1 MQIDLT
7 GIDKI
12 YKAKYKRHSNNVLR
26 LIREAGLEEV
36 VDYTGHGG
44 GFTLRAYDG
53 LAEIQFPFKSRG
65 YKKQVEDFIEDMK
78 KRLTI
83 QKMDAYREKKEKYS
97 IFQMANDFEEMMDS
111 LAEVDTD
118 EEMEQAVAIVE
129 KMELT
134 MDKKA
139 ESFIEYHHFQESQVK
154 IIDEKIDRLKK
165 QKKMFQKKVDKDLVL
180 AKLILNRLDKDK
192 IETTV
197 GDIKTRS
204 SQALVVTG
212 QVPDEYLSSKIEF
225 TTEALINSIN
235 SLGREYFT
243 EDEEYIFQNLIKLGK
258 VTQTV
263 DKPTIKADIKKGEK
277 IDFAYIKTNIKGVI
291 D

>member
-7 GIDKI
+7 AIQKEDK
-12 YKAKYKRHSNNVLR
+12 ARYKRHSNNVLR

-36 VDYTGHGG
+36 VNYTCIYSTYCLSSSD
-44 GFTLRAYDG
+44 GFVSITFDLK
-53 LAEIQFPFKSRG
+53 PRG
-65 YKKQVEDFIEDMK
+65 YKKQIVQFLEEYK
-78 KRLTI
+78 KATTI

-97 IFQMANDFEEMMDS
+97 IFQMANDFEDMIDS
-111 LAEVDTD
+111 LAGVETD

-139 ESFIEYHHFQESQVK
+139 ESFIEYHHFQEAQVK

-165 QKKMFQKKVDKDLVL
+165 QKKLFQKKVDKDLVL
-180 AKLILNRLDKDK
+180 AKLILTRLDKDK

-197 GDIKTRS
+197 GNIKTRS

-212 QVPDEYLSSKIEF
+212 QVPDKYLNSKIGF
-225 TTEALINSIN
+225 TTENLIKAIN
-235 SLGREYFT
+235 PLGREFFT
-243 EDEEYIFQNLIKLGK
+243 NDEEYTFNNLVKLGEI
-258 VTQTV
+258 TQTV
-263 DKPTIKADIKKGEK
+263 DKPSIKSDIKKGEK